1 MIAQD
6 PRIRV
11 PDPYPAEGR
20 CAVGANDLDFGH
32 GHCQHFAY
40 HQLFLLLCRRL
51 FRFPSTHL
59 SRAKIVGVLLIN
71 TLLEEKRD
79 SCTSHSL
86 FDLSKNS
93 RNRFGMLGGTFCS
106 FSFSPPGWLATC
118 QLPFGISAQ
127 QVSSVQ
133 VGC

>member
-6 PRIRV
+6 PRIRI

-20 CAVGANDLDFGH
+20 CAVGANDLDIVNTLRTT
-32 GHCQHFAY
+32 Y

-51 FRFPSTHL
+51 FRFPYTHL

-79 SCTSHSL
+79 S
-86 FDLSKNS
+86 
-93 RNRFGMLGGTFCS
+93 
-106 FSFSPPGWLATC
+106 
-118 QLPFGISAQ
+118 
-127 QVSSVQ
+127 
-133 VGC
+133 